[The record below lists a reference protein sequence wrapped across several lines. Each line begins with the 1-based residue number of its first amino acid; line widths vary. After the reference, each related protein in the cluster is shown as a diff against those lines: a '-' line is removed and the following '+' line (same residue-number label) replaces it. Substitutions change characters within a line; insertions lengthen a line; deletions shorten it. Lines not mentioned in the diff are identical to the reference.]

1 MCHRGLASSLWH
13 RAPVVQA
20 LSSLHKLC
28 FPCSTPRP
36 MPAPLRLA
44 AVPPSTSC
52 CCRTLP
58 SGHCGRAVSSL
69 SRSNG
74 RRLHE
79 TPSTMTILQE
89 FGFDKCLR
97 PFWDSSSTT
106 TVDPRRPRGRQ
117 VPFRDPEPLR
127 KRCTSTSVAEDLCT
141 TTVALY
147 DYLDYER
154 PENIYFL
161 YFAPNENHLLHAS
174 KV

>member
-13 RAPVVQA
+13 RAPNVQA
-20 LSSLHKLC
+20 LSSLQKLG

-36 MPAPLRLA
+36 MPAPLRLV

-58 SGHCGRAVSSL
+58 IGHCGRVVSSL

-74 RRLHE
+74 RRLHKTPSTTTVLQKFGLDKFDDAIVHLRYRDRQDRLNE
-79 TPSTMTILQE
+79 TPSTPMN
-89 FGFDKCLR
+89 GNAN
-97 PFWDSSSTT
+97 
-106 TVDPRRPRGRQ
+106 
-117 VPFRDPEPLR
+117 
-127 KRCTSTSVAEDLCT
+127 TSVAEDPCT

-154 PENIYFL
+154 SENIYFL
-161 YFAPNENHLLHAS
+161 YFAPNENHLLHVS